1 MAEELRFTADAALID
16 RLGRELVGKQETALI
31 ELVKNSYDADA
42 QRVRVDLTHDRLVID
57 DDGVGMN
64 REELVGGFLRLASD
78 MKVRHPLSSKFLRH
92 RAGRKGIGRFS
103 TQRLGSSLRLRT
115 WKGGDQLGLEL
126 RVDWRDFERGLELA
140 SIPVYLEEI
149 PPRHAGTEIEIGS
162 LRDGWTPAQIRR
174 CWRGVM
180 NLLQPFPVA
189 PIDNKPQ
196 ADPGFEVEFY
206 QTNGLFS
213 DPELVANF
221 QTEILDHM
229 HAVVEF
235 RVDENGRAEWRLTDN
250 KFGEGISWT
259 AIHHEHSD
267 GSNPPNYQHLHNA
280 WMKAYYAILDPEE
293 FSSLIFTR
301 VRETLVAEGGIRL
314 YRNDFRVVPYG
325 EADNDWLRLDEIY
338 GRRTILVPVANRNWF
353 GVIEVRDP
361 EGQSFEEHTSRE
373 GLIETPA
380 FSELRGL
387 ATAVL
392 LDAAQRIAA
401 QRGRKTRA
409 GGSAEPTE
417 RFLNRLREAV
427 RKARELD
434 EGAFSSS
441 TIDDGPPPKTGSST
455 VQLMTDA
462 EAVLTEAQAIF
473 ADELAMLRLLAT
485 LGLTA
490 AEFSHETGM
499 TFQAVRLDFKQIFDV
514 ALNSLPDDDPFIA
527 RVERARSMLDR
538 LDALTS
544 YLNQLASARSARQ
557 LSRVSVSRVV
567 EEFEKGV
574 RDLAARSAVNL
585 TVDTPPIEPL
595 YTRPM
600 HSAEVASLL
609 LNFYSN
615 AIKAIKET
623 TTERRMHVEASS
635 EGEEVV
641 IRFSDTGEGI
651 PEENRE
657 KIFDLFFTTRS
668 AAPATATALQENTG
682 TGLGLWIVH
691 QIVTRANGTVEVV
704 QPPEG
709 FVTCIEVRLPAY
721 EDNE

>member
-42 QRVRVDLTHDRLVID
+42 QHVRVTLMHDTLVID

-64 REELVGGFLRLASD
+64 RAELIDGFLRLASD
-78 MKVRHPLSSKFLRH
+78 VKVRHPLSQKYRRH

-103 TQRLGSSLRLRT
+103 TQRLGSTLRLRT
-115 WKGGDQLGLEL
+115 WKGGDEPGLEL
-126 RVDWRDFERGLELA
+126 KVDWWKFERGLQLDA
-140 SIPVYLEEI
+140 IPVHLETI
-149 PPRHAGTEIEIGS
+149 APRHAGTEIEIGS
-162 LRDGWTPAQIRR
+162 LRDEWSHAQIRR

-189 PIDNKPQ
+189 PVVREPS

-206 QTNGLFS
+206 QVGALFS

-221 QTEILDHM
+221 ETEILDHM

-235 RVDENGRAEWRLTDN
+235 RVNAEGRAEWRLTNN
-250 KFGEGISWT
+250 KFGEGIAWT
-259 AIHHEHSD
+259 AIHHEHRD
-267 GSNPPNYQHLHNA
+267 ERNPPKYEHLHNA
-280 WMKAYYAILDPEE
+280 WLKAYYAILDPGE
-293 FSSLIFTR
+293 FSSLIYTR
-301 VRETLVAEGGIRL
+301 VREALVAEGGIRL

-338 GRRTILVPVANRNWF
+338 GRRSVLVPVANRNWF

-361 EGQSFEEHTSRE
+361 EGKSFEEHTSRE

-392 LDAAQRIAA
+392 LNAAQKIAE

-417 RFLNRLREAV
+417 RFLSRLREAA
-427 RKARELD
+427 RKAREVA
-434 EGAFSSS
+434 EGHAADSSGDQS
-441 TIDDGPPPKTGSST
+441 TPNASDGAA
-455 VQLMTDA
+455 QLLTDA
-462 EAVLTEAQAIF
+462 EAVFTEARALF

-514 ALNSLPDDDPFIA
+514 ALAALPDDNHFIA

-557 LSRVSVSRVV
+557 LARVSVSLVV
-567 EEFEKGV
+567 EDFEKGV
-574 RDLAARSAVNL
+574 RDLAARSAVKL
-585 TVDTPPIEPL
+585 TINTPAIEPL
-595 YTRPM
+595 YTQPM
-600 HSAEVASLL
+600 HSAEVASVL

-615 AIKAIKET
+615 ALKAIKET
-623 TTERRMHVEASS
+623 TTERRMHVEATG
-635 EGEEVV
+635 EGNEVV

-668 AAPATATALQENTG
+668 AAPATATTLEENTG

-691 QIVTRANGTVEVV
+691 QIVTRAKGSVEVV
-704 QPPEG
+704 DPPEG
-709 FVTCIEVRLPAY
+709 FVTCLEVRLPAY